1 MGVYQLSLDCWGLTV
16 RVSVPFQ
23 EEGEGLARSIL
34 RTGEGGKSNRYPCS
48 VIDDVH

>member
-1 MGVYQLSLDCWGLTV
+1 M